1 MRKLIIS
8 LLFMLSVNAILSAQ
22 TRVFDEKIFSDKDSV
37 TVSFKVDSHKGLP
50 SRLKEII
57 IPYIYNGKDT
67 LWFDA
72 LEVYGKGRF
81 MRERQEKYYEG
92 DSDWELS
99 GHQVLAKD
107 IYAYE
112 SKVPVRRWMKT
123 AGLGLKRHLA
133 GCNCDREFS
142 DAVLLTSA
150 ELYSEPEIPVL
161 EDLPVVAE
169 PPVVAEVPIAK
180 PVIKMDFGR
189 DEMEIVFKVSKFE
202 IDSTVLDNEVTFE
215 KILASVDKIYSDSLY
230 RVDRIEVAGYASPEG
245 DRDFNSHLAERRAL
259 ALIDYIIASRPQYNL
274 TRKDFHI
281 HNGEVNWEGLR
292 QYLDHSNIEEKD
304 WIKVVIGSNM
314 PDERKKSILMSID
327 GGRLWRKLLDE
338 VFPHL
343 RSARFLGVY
352 YGSTNNDNAANEI
365 NQANDMIRNGDY
377 VDAYNHLLH
386 LQDDIRA
393 YNTIGVSLMMQ
404 GMYDEA
410 MEWFEMAV
418 ENGFPMAAKNINS
431 INSQRESAQKEM
443 MVEYLKQYE

>member
-8 LLFMLSVNAILSAQ
+8 LLFMLSANAFLSAQ

-92 DSDWELS
+92 DRDWELS

-189 DEMEIVFKVSKFE
+189 DEMEIIFKVSKYE
-202 IDSTVLDNEVTFE
+202 IDSTVLDNEATFE

-259 ALIDYIIASRPQYNL
+259 ALIDYIIANRPQYGL
-274 TRKDFHI
+274 TRDNFI
-281 HNGEVNWEGLR
+281 IRNGEENWAGLAR
-292 QYLDHSNIEEKD
+292 LLSASSILEKGRVLEIISRD
-304 WIKVVIGSNM
+304 QS
-314 PDERKKSILMSID
+314 DERRKADIKAIDNGRVWKKM
-327 GGRLWRKLLDE
+327 LDE
-338 VFPHL
+338 IYPHL
-343 RSARFLGVY
+343 RCARYLTIY
-352 YGSTNNDNAANEI
+352 YGP
-365 NQANDMIRNGDY
+365 
-377 VDAYNHLLH
+377 
-386 LQDDIRA
+386 
-393 YNTIGVSLMMQ
+393 
-404 GMYDEA
+404 
-410 MEWFEMAV
+410 V
-418 ENGFPMAAKNINS
+418 E
-431 INSQRESAQKEM
+431 
-443 MVEYLKQYE
+443 